1 MLRKWTVL
9 GLMLSAL
16 ATNAAAATD
25 AAGPV
30 ISGAGARRGVD
41 VTVYNQDMALVRE
54 TRTVDLPAGDV
65 RLEFRDVPA
74 RINPVT
80 LLVTGGCGRALRTA
94 RAELRIRPAFARTDP
109 REVRRAAT
117 WPGSRRTAR
126 VCRERCS
133 A

>member
-16 ATNAAAATD
+16 ATAAAAATD

-80 LLVTGGCGRALRTA
+80 LLVTGGADGRF
-94 RAELRIRPAFARTDP
+94 ELLEQNYEFDLL
-109 REVRRAAT
+109 
-117 WPGSRRTAR
+117 S
-126 VCRERCS
+126 RERIL
-133 A
+133 AK

>member
-16 ATNAAAATD
+16 ATNASAATS

-30 ISGAGARRGVD
+30 SICAGSRRGVD
-41 VTVYNQDMALVRE
+41 VTVYNQYMALVRE
-54 TRTVDLPAGDV
+54 TRTVELPEGDV

-80 LLVTGGCGRALRTA
+80 LLVTGGSDGRF
-94 RAELRIRPAFARTDP
+94 ELL
-109 REVRRAAT
+109 EQNY
-117 WPGSRRTAR
+117 
-126 VCRERCS
+126 
-133 A
+133 

>member
-1 MLRKWTVL
+1 MLRNWTVL

-16 ATNAAAATD
+16 ATAAAAATD

-74 RINPVT
+74 RINPVS
-80 LLVTGGCGRALRTA
+80 LLYQRLAFRTA
-94 RAELRIRPAFARTDP
+94 KDPSKPAP
-109 REVRRAAT
+109 PLEKQ
-117 WPGSRRTAR
+117 P
-126 VCRERCS
+126 
-133 A
+133 